1 MARENRLVAVESLAP
16 PSHAGRLHLTE
27 SASRRANTRG
37 GATAVRK
44 NVAATTIAPP
54 ATYRCVGSSRMK
66 APPPTWAKATAG
78 QAAATAVET
87 IRHSRDPRT
96 RRRLAESCRRRPQ
109 SDGPDDRAG
118 RRVHL
123 VSDLGVFIDV
133 PVTTH
138 STGMR
143 IHPARDV

>member
-1 MARENRLVAVESLAP
+1 MARENRLAAVESLAP

-87 IRHSRDPRT
+87 IRIRAT
-96 RRRLAESCRRRPQ
+96 RGRV
-109 SDGPDDRAG
+109 AG
-118 RRVHL
+118 RRVMPPPR
-123 VSDLGVFIDV
+123 
-133 PVTTH
+133 PV
-138 STGMR
+138 GW
-143 IHPARDV
+143 AR